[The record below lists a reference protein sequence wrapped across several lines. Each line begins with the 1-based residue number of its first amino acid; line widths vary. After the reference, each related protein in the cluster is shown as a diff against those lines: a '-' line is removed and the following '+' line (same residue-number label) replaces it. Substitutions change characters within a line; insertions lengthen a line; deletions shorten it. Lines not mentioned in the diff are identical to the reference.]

1 MVSVE
6 KIITIVVNL
15 VQSANIKMQSL
26 TIPAKHVPMANTPLP
41 LVEVIATDV
50 QQELYLI
57 LSFQVAL
64 IV

>member
-1 MVSVE
+1 MNVE

-26 TIPAKHVPMANTPLP
+26 TLPAKDAAMANTPLP

>member
-1 MVSVE
+1 MNVE

-15 VQSANIKMQSL
+15 VQSVNIKMQSL
-26 TIPAKHVPMANTPLP
+26 TLPAKHAPMANTPLA
-41 LVEVIATDV
+41 LVEVIATVV